1 MRIALFED
9 SHWQNFEPISLTKA
23 TFDIK
28 VGAKSFFEEHQLAP
42 EILLTRE
49 YLACVTAERHPNCKV
64 NPSSI
69 SSDTVFVNGLLHP
82 VAISPD
88 RLFNINHTFAIT
100 ASSSSSR
107 SSSSRSLLVARLDSK
122 DIEYLQDCVTA
133 GKRIDVKKLKVEKL
147 TNLED
152 QDTQGILS
160 EPWDIISVLENSLA
174 TQVSTTKNETQL
186 GEEVTVTGNNTVALG
201 RNASVEIGTVL
212 DVRYGGIYIG
222 PGAYVAASRIVG
234 PTYIDGMAQVKQFT
248 IIEASYIGYNCRIGG
263 EVEHSVISDHTNKA
277 HAGFIGHSYIGEWV
291 NIGAM
296 TTTSDLKMTYGNIK
310 MKSGK
315 NMKIDTGQN
324 KIGSF
329 FADMVKT
336 SIGTLIYS
344 GRRIGVSS
352 HLHGLI
358 AQDVPS
364 FTIYG
369 TSIGA
374 RNVELKLDSIIE
386 TQRKMMRRR
395 NQTMTKAFEQ
405 MIKDV
410 FAMTASDRKQIGV
423 RRGKFA
429 I

>member
-1 MRIALFED
+1 MSIALFED

-28 VGAKSFFEEHQLAP
+28 VGAKSFFEEHKLTP

-69 SSDTVFVNGLLHP
+69 SSDTVFVNGLMHP
-82 VAISPD
+82 GAISPD

-100 ASSSSSR
+100 TNSSNR
-107 SSSSRSLLVARLDSK
+107 RLLLARLNDK

-133 GKRIDVKKLKVEKL
+133 GKSIDVKKLKVEKL

-174 TQVSTTKNETQL
+174 TQVSTMKNEMQL
-186 GEEVTVTGNNTVALG
+186 GEEIAVTGNNIVALG
-201 RNASVEIGTVL
+201 RNASVEVGTVL

-222 PGAYVAASRIVG
+222 PGAHVAASRIVG
-234 PTYIDGMAQVKQFT
+234 PAYIDGMAQVKQFT

-310 MKSGK
+310 MSSGK
-315 NMKIDTGQN
+315 NKKIDTGQN
-324 KIGSF
+324 KLGSF

-352 HLHGLI
+352 HLHGLV

-374 RNVELKLDSIIE
+374 RNVELQINSIIE

-395 NQTMTKAFEQ
+395 NQMMTKAYEQ
-405 MIKDV
+405 MIEDL
-410 FAMTASDRKQIGV
+410 FAITAPDRKRTGV
-423 RRGKFA
+423 RRGKFVL
-429 I
+429 

>member
-1 MRIALFED
+1 MSIALFED
-9 SHWQNFEPISLTKA
+9 SYWQNFEPISLTKA

-49 YLACVTAERHPNCKV
+49 YLTHVTAERHPNCKV

-69 SSDTVFVNGLLHP
+69 SSDTVFLNGLLHP
-82 VAISPD
+82 RAISPD

-100 ASSSSSR
+100 ASSSTR
-107 SSSSRSLLVARLDSK
+107 LLVARLDNK

-147 TNLED
+147 TNLEE

-174 TQVSTTKNETQL
+174 TQVSTMKNEMQL
-186 GEEVTVTGNNTVALG
+186 GEEVTVTGNNIVALG
-201 RNASVEIGTVL
+201 RNASVEVGTVL

-222 PGAYVAASRIVG
+222 PEAYVAASRIVG
-234 PTYIDGMAQVKQFT
+234 PAYIDGMAQVKQFT

-263 EVEHSVISDHTNKA
+263 EIEHSVISDDTNKA

-310 MKSGK
+310 MGSGGK
-315 NMKIDTGQN
+315 NKKIDTGQN

-352 HLHGLI
+352 HLHGLV

-374 RNVELKLDSIIE
+374 RNVELQIDSIIE

-395 NQTMTKAFEQ
+395 NQTMTKAYEQ
-405 MIKDV
+405 MIKDL
-410 FAMTASDRKQIGV
+410 FAITTMDRKRTGV
-423 RRGKFA
+423 RKGKFTL
-429 I
+429 

>member
-1 MRIALFED
+1 MSIALFED

-82 VAISPD
+82 GAISPD
-88 RLFNINHTFAIT
+88 RLFNIHHTFAIT
-100 ASSSSSR
+100 ASSSTR
-107 SSSSRSLLVARLDSK
+107 LLVARLDNK

-174 TQVSTTKNETQL
+174 SQVSTTKNEMQL
-186 GEEVTVTGNNTVALG
+186 GEQVTVTGNNIVALG
-201 RNASVEIGTVL
+201 RNASVEVGTVL
-212 DVRYGGIYIG
+212 DVRHGGIYIG

-234 PTYIDGMAQVKQFT
+234 PAYIDGMAQVKQFT
-248 IIEASYIGYNCRIGG
+248 TIEASYIGYNCRIGG
-263 EVEHSVISDHTNKA
+263 EVEHSVISDDTNKA

-310 MKSGK
+310 MTGGK
-315 NMKIDTGQN
+315 NKKIDTGQN

-352 HLHGLI
+352 HLHGLV

-374 RNVELKLDSIIE
+374 RNVELQIDSIIE

-395 NQTMTKAFEQ
+395 NQTMTKAYEQ
-405 MIKDV
+405 MIKDL
-410 FAMTASDRKQIGV
+410 FAITALDRKRIGV

-429 I
+429 L

>member
-1 MRIALFED
+1 MSIALFED

-28 VGAKSFFEEHQLAP
+28 VGAKSFFEEHKLTP

-69 SSDTVFVNGLLHP
+69 SSDTVFVNGLMHP
-82 VAISPD
+82 GAISPD

-100 ASSSSSR
+100 TNSSNR
-107 SSSSRSLLVARLDSK
+107 RLLLARLNDK

-133 GKRIDVKKLKVEKL
+133 GKSIDVKKLKVEKL

-174 TQVSTTKNETQL
+174 TQVSTMKNEMQL
-186 GEEVTVTGNNTVALG
+186 GQEIAVTGNNIVALG
-201 RNASVEIGTVL
+201 RNASVEVGTVL

-222 PGAYVAASRIVG
+222 PGAHVAASRIVG
-234 PTYIDGMAQVKQFT
+234 PAYIDGMAQVKQFT

-310 MKSGK
+310 MSSGK
-315 NMKIDTGQN
+315 NKKIDTGQN
-324 KIGSF
+324 KLGSF

-352 HLHGLI
+352 HLHGLV

-374 RNVELKLDSIIE
+374 RNVELQINSIIE

-395 NQTMTKAFEQ
+395 NQMMTKAYER
-405 MIKDV
+405 MIKDL
-410 FAMTASDRKQIGV
+410 FSITAPDRKRTGV

-429 I
+429 L

>member
-1 MRIALFED
+1 MSIALFED

-28 VGAKSFFEEHQLAP
+28 VGAKSFFEEHKLTP

-69 SSDTVFVNGLLHP
+69 SSDTVFVNGLMHP
-82 VAISPD
+82 GAISPD

-100 ASSSSSR
+100 TNSSNR
-107 SSSSRSLLVARLDSK
+107 RLLLARLNDK

-133 GKRIDVKKLKVEKL
+133 GKSIDVKKLKVEKL

-174 TQVSTTKNETQL
+174 TQVSTMKNEMQL
-186 GEEVTVTGNNTVALG
+186 GQEIAVTGNNIVALG
-201 RNASVEIGTVL
+201 RNASVEVGTVL

-222 PGAYVAASRIVG
+222 PGAHVAASRIVG
-234 PTYIDGMAQVKQFT
+234 PAYIDGMAQVKQFT

-310 MKSGK
+310 MSSGK
-315 NMKIDTGQN
+315 NKKIDTGQN
-324 KIGSF
+324 KLGSF

-352 HLHGLI
+352 HLHGLV

-374 RNVELKLDSIIE
+374 RNVELQINSIIE

-395 NQTMTKAFEQ
+395 NQMMTKAYEQ
-405 MIKDV
+405 MIKDL
-410 FAMTASDRKQIGV
+410 FSITAPDRKRTGV

-429 I
+429 L

>member
-1 MRIALFED
+1 MSIALFED

-28 VGAKSFFEEHQLAP
+28 VGAKSFFEEYQLAP

-49 YLACVTAERHPNCKV
+49 YLSCVTAERHPNCKV

-82 VAISPD
+82 GAIYPD
-88 RLFNINHTFAIT
+88 RLFNIHHTFAIT
-100 ASSSSSR
+100 ASSSTR
-107 SSSSRSLLVARLDSK
+107 LLVARLDSN

-174 TQVSTTKNETQL
+174 TQVSTMKNETQL
-186 GEEVTVTGNNTVALG
+186 GEEVRVTGNNNVALG
-201 RNASVEIGTVL
+201 RNASVEVGTVL
-212 DVRYGGIYIG
+212 DVRNGGIYIG

-234 PTYIDGMAQVKQFT
+234 PAYIDGMTQVKQFT

-263 EVEHSVISDHTNKA
+263 EVEHSVISDYTNKA

-310 MKSGK
+310 M
-315 NMKIDTGQN
+315 
-324 KIGSF
+324 
-329 FADMVKT
+329 
-336 SIGTLIYS
+336 
-344 GRRIGVSS
+344 SS
-352 HLHGLI
+352 R
-358 AQDVPS
+358 Q
-364 FTIYG
+364 
-369 TSIGA
+369 
-374 RNVELKLDSIIE
+374 
-386 TQRKMMRRR
+386 
-395 NQTMTKAFEQ
+395 
-405 MIKDV
+405 
-410 FAMTASDRKQIGV
+410 KQEN
-423 RRGKFA
+423 
-429 I
+429 

>member
-1 MRIALFED
+1 MSIALFED
-9 SHWQNFEPISLTKA
+9 SHWQNFAPISLTKA
-23 TFDIK
+23 TFDVK
-28 VGAKSFFEEHQLAP
+28 VGAKSFFEEHQLSP

-49 YLACVTAERHPNCKV
+49 YLACITAERHPNCKV

-69 SSDTVFVNGLLHP
+69 GSDIVFVNGLLHP
-82 VAISPD
+82 GAINPE

-100 ASSSSSR
+100 AGGNKR
-107 SSSSRSLLVARLDSK
+107 LLVARLDSK

-133 GKRIDVKKLKVEKL
+133 GKRINVKKLKVEKL
-147 TNLED
+147 TDLED
-152 QDTQGILS
+152 QDTHGIIS
-160 EPWDIISVLENSLA
+160 EPWDVIRVLENSLA
-174 TQVSTTKNETQL
+174 TQVSTMKNETQL
-186 GEEVTVTGNNTVALG
+186 GEEVTVIGSNTVAVG
-201 RNASVEIGTVL
+201 RDASVEVGTVL
-212 DVRYGGIYIG
+212 DVRNGGIYIG

-234 PTYIDGMAQVKQFT
+234 PAYIDGMAQVKQFST
-248 IIEASYIGYNCRIGG
+248 VEASYIGYNCRIGG

-277 HAGFIGHSYIGEWV
+277 HAGFIGHSYVGEWV

-296 TTTSDLKMTYGNIK
+296 SATSDLKMTYGNIK
-310 MKSGK
+310 MNRGK
-315 NMKIDTGQN
+315 NNNKKIDTGQN
-324 KIGSF
+324 KMGSF

-344 GRRIGVSS
+344 GMRIGVSS
-352 HLHGLI
+352 HLHGLV

-395 NQTMTKAFEQ
+395 NQTMTKAYEQ

-410 FAMTASDRKQIGV
+410 FAITASDRKQIGV
-423 RRGKFA
+423 MRGKFT

>member
-1 MRIALFED
+1 MSIALFED

-82 VAISPD
+82 GAISPD

-100 ASSSSSR
+100 ASR
-107 SSSSRSLLVARLDSK
+107 STRLLVARLDSK
-122 DIEYLQDCVTA
+122 DIEYLQDCFTA
-133 GKRIDVKKLKVEKL
+133 GKSIDVKKLKVEKL

-174 TQVSTTKNETQL
+174 TQVSTMKNETQL
-186 GEEVTVTGNNTVALG
+186 GEEVAITGNNIVALG
-201 RNASVEIGTVL
+201 RNASVEVGTVL

-263 EVEHSVISDHTNKA
+263 EVEHSVISDDTNKA

-310 MKSGK
+310 MSSGK
-315 NMKIDTGQN
+315 NKKIDTGQN

-336 SIGTLIYS
+336 SIGPLIYS

-352 HLHGLI
+352 HLHGLV

-364 FTIYG
+364 FAIYG

-374 RNVELKLDSIIE
+374 RNVELQIDSIIE
-386 TQRKMMRRR
+386 TQRKMMTRR
-395 NQTMTKAFEQ
+395 NQTMTKAYEQ
-405 MIKDV
+405 MIKDL
-410 FAMTASDRKQIGV
+410 FAITALDRKRTGV

-429 I
+429 L

>member
-1 MRIALFED
+1 MSIALFED
-9 SHWQNFEPISLTKA
+9 SRWQNFEPISLTKA

-28 VGAKSFFEEHQLAP
+28 VGAKSFFEEHKLTP

-69 SSDTVFVNGLLHP
+69 SSDTVFVNGLMHP
-82 VAISPD
+82 GAISPD

-100 ASSSSSR
+100 TNSSNR
-107 SSSSRSLLVARLDSK
+107 RLLLARLNDK

-133 GKRIDVKKLKVEKL
+133 GKSIDVKKLKVEKL

-174 TQVSTTKNETQL
+174 TQVSTMKNEMQL
-186 GEEVTVTGNNTVALG
+186 GQEIAVTGNNIVALG
-201 RNASVEIGTVL
+201 RNASVEVGTVL

-222 PGAYVAASRIVG
+222 PGAHVAASRIVG
-234 PTYIDGMAQVKQFT
+234 PAYIDGMAQVKQFT

-310 MKSGK
+310 MSSGK
-315 NMKIDTGQN
+315 NKKIDTGQN
-324 KIGSF
+324 KLGSF

-352 HLHGLI
+352 HLHGLV

-374 RNVELKLDSIIE
+374 RNVELQINSMIE

-395 NQTMTKAFEQ
+395 NQMMTKAYEQ
-405 MIKDV
+405 MIKDL
-410 FAMTASDRKQIGV
+410 FSITAPDRKRTGV

-429 I
+429 L